1 VAKTRQN
8 AGFKALGSIG
18 NRPNFEIMNIYWRR
32 RIRRHVVIAL
42 ATLACTAIFC
52 KLFSARRDLISLFSI
67 GTAYPALFLTGAAVF
82 VGPLNVLRRAPNPVS
97 FDLRRD
103 LGIWAGILALA
114 HTAIGLNVHLRGRPW
129 LYFIDQHNRLRHDL
143 FGFGNYTGFIAALL
157 FLMLFAISNDLS
169 LRRLGTQRW
178 KWLQRWTYA
187 AVGLTF
193 LHAIAYQQIEKRQLA
208 YESLV
213 WGMVAL
219 VCATQLSGW
228 WSKRRAV
235 KF

>member
-1 VAKTRQN
+1 MAKTRRN
-8 AGFKALGSIG
+8 AGVKALGSIG
-18 NRPNFEIMNIYWRR
+18 NRPDFEIMDIYWRR

-42 ATLACTAIFC
+42 ATLACTGILC
-52 KLFSARRDLISLFSI
+52 KLFSARRDLISVLSI

-157 FLMLFAISNDLS
+157 FLMLLAISNDLS

-178 KWLQRWTYA
+178 KSLQRWTYA

-193 LHAIAYQQIEKRQLA
+193 LHAIVYQQVEKRQLT

-213 WGMVAL
+213 WGMIAL
-219 VCATQLSGW
+219 VCAMQLWGW
-228 WSKRRAV
+228 WSKRRAA